1 MLFLQNWISSF
12 RSDGV
17 VDVLGT
23 EGGARR
29 GETWPGGKTSCR
41 VGGTAAARTTVNCS
55 GETRFATSAKPFAAA
70 AEYRWASARLEKTSE
85 ISEHVSLS
93 GSFCSGILLTRLPR
107 ILSKVGTVHC
117 SSTSFGCSLSGQ
129 SISLKRRS

>member
-1 MLFLQNWISSF
+1 MLSLQNWISSF

-17 VDVLGT
+17 VVVLGIG
-23 EGGARR
+23 GGATR

-55 GETRFATSAKPFAAA
+55 GEIRFATSAKPFAAA
-70 AEYRWASARLEKTSE
+70 EYQWASARLEKTSE

-93 GSFCSGILLTRLPR
+93 GSFCSGIWLTRLPR
-107 ILSKVGTVHC
+107 ILSKVGTVHF

>member
-1 MLFLQNWISSF
+1 MLSLQNWISSF

-17 VDVLGT
+17 VDVLGIG
-23 EGGARR
+23 GGATR

-70 AEYRWASARLEKTSE
+70 AEYRWASARLEKTSDAN
-85 ISEHVSLS
+85 
-93 GSFCSGILLTRLPR
+93 
-107 ILSKVGTVHC
+107 
-117 SSTSFGCSLSGQ
+117 
-129 SISLKRRS
+129 SLKPVFFSSYAGCCLHCFLVLLFLRVGSLRLFWGMFVRGCARIDLC

>member
-1 MLFLQNWISSF
+1 MPVIALCSWAAVTQNLDATSARGVVSSNKCFSSVQYTAAARTLVGVRALQLLNAECDGSGRMLFLQNWISSF

-23 EGGARR
+23 GSGARR
-29 GETWPGGKTSCR
+29 GETWPGGRTSCR

-70 AEYRWASARLEKTSE
+70 A
-85 ISEHVSLS
+85 
-93 GSFCSGILLTRLPR
+93 
-107 ILSKVGTVHC
+107 
-117 SSTSFGCSLSGQ
+117 
-129 SISLKRRS
+129 